1 MRKLSFYPR
10 LAARSIKSN
19 RQFYLPYLLTVIGAC
34 AAMYI
39 LYALFYDPGFDRL
52 AEGTANGQVY
62 TQMFMSIGITLV
74 TLFCFVF
81 LIYTNSFLM
90 KRRQKE
96 LGLYSVLGLSK
107 RNIAGIMVYES
118 LYIGIIGIAL
128 GLALGILLHKLMTLL
143 LHSLMRMP
151 ASFGFEVQLAAV
163 FSTALFFALMIVLTL
178 LFNLVRVGRLKP
190 VELLHGG
197 EVGEKEPRVKWL
209 VVIIGVVS
217 LGIGYGIAVMVR
229 DSMWAISLY
238 FIAVFF
244 VIIGT
249 YCLFTSLS
257 ILALKALKRNKR
269 YYYKSKH
276 FITVSGMLYR
286 MKRNGVGLANIC
298 IIATMVMV
306 MISGTLSMYLGAGE
320 MVELSAPT
328 DIVMQAR
335 HYYSY
340 TEGEDEET
348 RVPMDTEK
356 LNAYALSRYKELG
369 YEPTSGYQIEYLDFS
384 AEARFGEDDLRVT
397 PTLYVVPADTYALLS
412 GEDAPQLAPGE
423 ALFYTESD
431 WWEVPEIS
439 FNGSFKFLISD
450 IVNGRDYSDPA
461 NYEFT
466 REYRVVGECKNVLN
480 SLVRAQAVVSFGE
493 EAVNILVV
501 DSSDTLEELGL
512 QTQHGI
518 HYWEGR
524 YDFAQLSGAEQLDL
538 VNRVGEEPYDFD
550 AAGCGYVGFFMTD
563 TRASVESDIYG
574 LTGGFLFLGVFL
586 GVVFMMA
593 AVLII
598 YYKQVS
604 EGYEDQRRFSIMR
617 KVGLSEREARRSI
630 RSQILTV
637 FYLPLIVA
645 AVHIAFDFRL
655 VVLLLS
661 LFSLYNV
668 TLTALC
674 TLGTL
679 AVFCLIYAIVY
690 ALTARAY
697 YKIVGADPEEART

>member
-39 LYALFYDPGFDRL
+39 LYALFFDPGFDRL
-52 AEGTANGQVY
+52 GEGTANGQVY
-62 TQMFMSIGITLV
+62 TQMFMSIGIALV
-74 TLFCFVF
+74 TLFCFIF
-81 LIYTNSFLM
+81 LIYTNGFLM

-96 LGLYSVLGLSK
+96 LGLYSVLGMSK

-118 LYIGIIGIAL
+118 LYIGLTGIAL

-143 LHSLMRMP
+143 LHWLMRMP
-151 ASFGFEVQLAAV
+151 AAFGFEVQLHAV
-163 FSTALFFALMIVLTL
+163 VNTALFFALMIALTL
-178 LFNLVRVGRLKP
+178 VFNLVRVGRLKP

-197 EVGEKEPRVKWL
+197 ETGEKEPRVNWL
-209 VVIIGVVS
+209 VAVIGVIS
-217 LGIGYGIAVMVR
+217 LGIGYGIAVMVT
-229 DSMWAISLY
+229 DSMWAIALY

-257 ILALKALKRNKR
+257 ILALKALKKNKR
-269 YYYKSKH
+269 YYYKSRH

-340 TEGEDEET
+340 TEGEDEEQ

-369 YEPTSGYQIEYLDFS
+369 CEPTGGYQVEYLQTS
-384 AEARFGEDDLRVT
+384 ANILANGESEERVP
-397 PTLYVVPADTYALLS
+397 PTTYIVTADTYAALS
-412 GEDAPQLAPGE
+412 GEEAPRLAPGE
-423 ALFYTESD
+423 ML
-431 WWEVPEIS
+431 
-439 FNGSFKFLISD
+439 L
-450 IVNGRDYSDPA
+450 YSNNDFFAEGYEKGFRFRLWNEDAAAPA
-461 NYEFT
+461 EYS
-466 REYRVVGECKNVLN
+466 REYSVTGGCENIAN
-480 SLVRAQAVVSFGE
+480 ALVRAQAGVTVGE
-493 EAVNILVV
+493 EAINILVV
-501 DSSDTLEELGL
+501 DSSDTLQEIGLG
-512 QTQHGI
+512 TRSGI

-524 YDFAQLSGAEQLDL
+524 YDFAQLSGAEQIDL
-538 VNRVGEEPYDFD
+538 VERIGEEPYDFD
-550 AAGCGYVGFFMTD
+550 AAGCGYVGFFVTE
-563 TRASVESDIYG
+563 TRASAESDIYG
-574 LTGGFLFLGVFL
+574 LTGGFLFLGMFL
-586 GVVFMMA
+586 GLVFMMA

-661 LFSLYNV
+661 LFSLRNV
-668 TLTALC
+668 MLTALC

-697 YKIVGADPEEART
+697 YKIVGADPEDART

>member
-1 MRKLSFYPR
+1 MQMRKLSFYPR

-19 RQFYLPYLLTVIGAC
+19 RQFYLPYLLTVIGTC

-39 LYALFYDPGFDRL
+39 LYALYFDPGFDRL
-52 AEGTANGQVY
+52 GEGTANGQVY

-74 TLFCFVF
+74 TLFCFIF
-81 LIYTNSFLM
+81 LIYTNGFLM

-96 LGLYSVLGLSK
+96 LGLYSVLGMSK

-118 LYIGIIGIAL
+118 LYIGLTGIAL

-143 LHSLMRMP
+143 LHWLMRLP
-151 ASFGFEVQLAAV
+151 AAFGFEVQLHAV
-163 FSTALFFALMIVLTL
+163 VNTALFFALMIALTL
-178 LFNLVRVGRLKP
+178 VFNLVRVGRMRP

-197 EVGEKEPRVKWL
+197 ETGEKEPRVNWL
-209 VVIIGVVS
+209 VAVIGVIS
-217 LGIGYGIAVMVR
+217 LGIGYGIAVMVT
-229 DSMWAISLY
+229 DSMWAIALY

-269 YYYKSKH
+269 YYYKSRH

-340 TEGEDEET
+340 TEGEDEEQ
-348 RVPMDTEK
+348 RVPMDIEK

-369 YEPTSGYQIEYLDFS
+369 YEPTSGYQIEYLCIS
-384 AEARFGEDDLRVT
+384 AEISREGYDGVWQS
-397 PTLYVVPADTYALLS
+397 PTMYIVPADTYAVLS
-412 GEDAPQLAPGE
+412 GEEAPQLAPGE
-423 ALFYTESD
+423 YLFYSNSD
-431 WWEVPEIS
+431 Y
-439 FNGSFKFLISD
+439 FN
-450 IVNGRDYSDPA
+450 DYFSKGFRFRLWNEDGAAPA
-461 NYEFT
+461 EYS
-466 REYRVVGECKNVLN
+466 REYRVTGGCENIAN
-480 SLVRAQAVVSFGE
+480 ALVRAQAGVAVGE
-493 EAVNILVV
+493 EAINILVA
-501 DSSDTLEELGL
+501 DSSETLQEIGLG
-512 QTQHGI
+512 TRSGI

-524 YDFAQLSGAEQLDL
+524 YDFAQLSGEEQIDL
-538 VNRVGEEPYDFD
+538 VERVGEEPYDFD
-550 AAGCGYVGFFMTD
+550 AAGCGYVGFFVTE
-563 TRASVESDIYG
+563 TRANAESDVYG
-574 LTGGFLFLGVFL
+574 LTGGFLFLGMFL
-586 GVVFMMA
+586 GLVFMMA

-668 TLTALC
+668 ALTALC

-697 YKIVGADPEEART
+697 YRIVRTDPEEARN

>member
-19 RQFYLPYLLTVIGAC
+19 RQFYLPYLLTVTGTC

-39 LYALFYDPGFDRL
+39 LYAIYFDPGFDRL

-62 TQMFMSIGITLV
+62 AQMFMMIGIYLV
-74 TLFCFVF
+74 TIFCFIF

-96 LGLYSVLGLSK
+96 LGLYNVLGMSK
-107 RNIAGIMVYES
+107 RNIAGIMVFES
-118 LYIGIIGIAL
+118 LYIGIIGITA
-128 GLALGILLHKLMTLL
+128 GLALGVLLHKLMTLL
-143 LHSLMRMP
+143 LYWLMRAP
-151 ASFGFEVQLAAV
+151 VPFGLTVQLHAV
-163 FSTALFFALMIVLTL
+163 LNTALFFAMLIVLTL
-178 LFNLVRVGRLKP
+178 IFNLIRVGRARP
-190 VELLHGG
+190 VELLRGG
-197 EVGEKEPRVKWL
+197 EVGEKEPRVNWL
-209 VVIIGVVS
+209 VVIIGVIS
-217 LGIGYGIAVMVR
+217 LGIGYGIAVAVN
-229 DSMWAISLY
+229 DSMWAIALY

-244 VIIGT
+244 VIVGT

-257 ILALKALKRNKR
+257 ILALKALKKNKR

-276 FITVSGMLYR
+276 FIIVSGMLYR

-320 MVELSAPT
+320 MVNLSTPT

-340 TEGEDEET
+340 TEGEDEAT
-348 RVPMDTEK
+348 RVPMETGT
-356 LNAYALSRYKELG
+356 LNDYALSRYSELG
-369 YEPTSGYQIEYLDFS
+369 YEPTGGYQVEYLQT
-384 AEARFGEDDLRVT
+384 AANMLVNGEEADRVS
-397 PTLYVVPADTYALLS
+397 PTMYIVTADTYAALS
-412 GEDAPQLAPGE
+412 GEEAPQLAPGE
-423 ALFYTESD
+423 ML
-431 WWEVPEIS
+431 
-439 FNGSFKFLISD
+439 L
-450 IVNGRDYSDPA
+450 YSDMDYFAGGVEKGFRFRLWYEDEGAPA
-461 NYEFT
+461 EYS
-466 REYRVVGECKNVLN
+466 REYRVTGKCKNIANTLVRTQAAISVGED
-480 SLVRAQAVVSFGE
+480 AI
-493 EAVNILVV
+493 NILVA
-501 DSSDTLEELGL
+501 DSSDTLKEIGL
-512 QTQHGI
+512 ETRNGV

-524 YDFAQLSGAEQLDL
+524 YNFAQLSDEEQIDL
-538 VNRVGEEPYDFD
+538 VERVGKEPYDFD

-574 LTGGFLFLGVFL
+574 LTGGFLFLGMFL
-586 GVVFMMA
+586 GLVFMMA

-645 AVHIAFDFRL
+645 AVHIAFDFKL
-655 VVLLLS
+655 VIQLLT
-661 LFSLYNV
+661 LFSLNNV

-679 AVFCLIYAIVY
+679 AAFCVIYAVVY
-690 ALTARAY
+690 GLTARAY
-697 YKIVGADPEEART
+697 YRIVRTDPEEART

>member
-39 LYALFYDPGFDRL
+39 LYALFFDPGFDRL
-52 AEGTANGQVY
+52 GEGTANGQVY

-118 LYIGIIGIAL
+118 LYIGVIGIAL

-143 LHSLMRMP
+143 LHSLMRLP

-190 VELLHGG
+190 VELLRGG
-197 EVGEKEPRVKWL
+197 EVGEKEPRVNWL

-217 LGIGYGIAVMVR
+217 LGIGYGIAVMVT
-229 DSMWAISLY
+229 DSMWAIALY

-257 ILALKALKRNKR
+257 ILALKALKKNKR

-340 TEGEDEET
+340 TEGEDEEQ
-348 RVPMDTEK
+348 RVPMDIEK

-369 YEPTSGYQIEYLDFS
+369 YEPTSGYQIEYLCIS
-384 AEARFGEDDLRVT
+384 AEISRGGYDGVWQS
-397 PTLYVVPADTYALLS
+397 PTMYIVPADTYAVLS
-412 GEDAPQLAPGE
+412 GEEAPQLAPGE
-423 ALFYTESD
+423 YLFYSNSD
-431 WWEVPEIS
+431 Y
-439 FNGSFKFLISD
+439 FN
-450 IVNGRDYSDPA
+450 DYFSKGFRFRLWNEDEAAPA
-461 NYEFT
+461 EYSC
-466 REYRVVGECKNVLN
+466 EYRVTGGCENIAN
-480 SLVRAQAVVSFGE
+480 ALVRAQAGVTVGE
-493 EAVNILVV
+493 EAINILVV
-501 DSSDTLEELGL
+501 DSSETLQEIGLG
-512 QTQHGI
+512 TRSGI

-524 YDFAQLSGAEQLDL
+524 YDFAQLSGEEQIDL
-538 VNRVGEEPYDFD
+538 VERIGEEPYDFD
-550 AAGCGYVGFFMTD
+550 AAGCGYVGFFVTE
-563 TRASVESDIYG
+563 TRASAESDVYG

-655 VVLLLS
+655 IVLLLT
-661 LFSLYNV
+661 LFSLRNV
-668 TLTALC
+668 MLTALC

-697 YKIVGADPEEART
+697 YRIVRTDPEEARN

>member
-1 MRKLSFYPR
+1 MQMRKLSFYPR

-19 RQFYLPYLLTVIGAC
+19 RQFYLPYLLTVIGTC

-39 LYALFYDPGFDRL
+39 LYALYFDPGFDRL
-52 AEGTANGQVY
+52 GEGTANGQVY
-62 TQMFMSIGITLV
+62 TQMFMSIGIALV
-74 TLFCFVF
+74 TLFCFIF
-81 LIYTNSFLM
+81 LIYTNGFLM

-96 LGLYSVLGLSK
+96 LGLYSVLGMSK

-118 LYIGIIGIAL
+118 LYIGLTGIAL

-143 LHSLMRMP
+143 LHWLMRMP
-151 ASFGFEVQLAAV
+151 AAFGFEVQLHAV
-163 FSTALFFALMIVLTL
+163 VNTALFFALMIALTL
-178 LFNLVRVGRLKP
+178 VFNLVRVGRLKP

-197 EVGEKEPRVKWL
+197 ETGEKEPRVNWL
-209 VVIIGVVS
+209 VAVIGVIS
-217 LGIGYGIAVMVR
+217 LGIGYGIAVMVT
-229 DSMWAISLY
+229 DSMWAIALY

-257 ILALKALKRNKR
+257 ILALKALKKNKR
-269 YYYKSKH
+269 YYYKSRH

-340 TEGEDEET
+340 TEGEDEEQ

-369 YEPTSGYQIEYLDFS
+369 CEPTGGYQVEYLQTS
-384 AEARFGEDDLRVT
+384 ANILANGESEERVP
-397 PTLYVVPADTYALLS
+397 PTTYIVTADTYAALS
-412 GEDAPQLAPGE
+412 GEEAPRLAPGE
-423 ALFYTESD
+423 ML
-431 WWEVPEIS
+431 
-439 FNGSFKFLISD
+439 L
-450 IVNGRDYSDPA
+450 YSNNDFFAEGYEKGFRFRLWNEDAAAPA
-461 NYEFT
+461 EYS
-466 REYRVVGECKNVLN
+466 REYSVTGGCENIAN
-480 SLVRAQAVVSFGE
+480 ALVRAQAGVTVGE
-493 EAVNILVV
+493 EAINILVV
-501 DSSDTLEELGL
+501 DSSDTLQEIGLG
-512 QTQHGI
+512 TRSGI

-524 YDFAQLSGAEQLDL
+524 YDFAQLSGAEQIDL
-538 VNRVGEEPYDFD
+538 VERIGEEPYDFD
-550 AAGCGYVGFFMTD
+550 AAGCGYVGFFVTE
-563 TRASVESDIYG
+563 TRASAESDIYG
-574 LTGGFLFLGVFL
+574 LTGGFLFLGMFL
-586 GVVFMMA
+586 GLVFMMA

-661 LFSLYNV
+661 LFSLRNV
-668 TLTALC
+668 MLTALC

-697 YKIVGADPEEART
+697 YRIVRTDPEEARN